1 MTFSGL
7 KVSNKV
13 LSDSQRQEF
22 LVFLRMMSK
31 KGFYEILLYVKDK
44 ENVGYNQVLK
54 YAIDKKIVDSRA
66 SITIILNGLTYLG
79 LLERTVTSDRPVRTN
94 YEVTKTGNHVIK
106 AFKDL
111 EHIL

>member
-1 MTFSGL
+1 M
-7 KVSNKV
+7 
-13 LSDSQRQEF
+13 LSDNKRQEF
-22 LVFLRMMSK
+22 LIFLRMMSK

-54 YAIDKKIVDSRA
+54 HAIDKKIVDSRA

-79 LLERTVTSDRPVRTN
+79 LLERIVINDRPVRTN
-94 YEVTKTGNHVIK
+94 YKVTKTGNHVLK

-111 EHIL
+111 EYTL